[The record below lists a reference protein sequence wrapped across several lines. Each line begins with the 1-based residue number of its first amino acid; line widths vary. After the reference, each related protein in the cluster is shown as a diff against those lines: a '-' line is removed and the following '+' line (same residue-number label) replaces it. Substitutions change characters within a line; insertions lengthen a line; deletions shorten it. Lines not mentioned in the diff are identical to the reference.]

1 MSSKNPTQHSDRARK
16 LFIRTALVTSST
28 VATLIGAQ
36 NLALLDTKQ
45 FQSANEDTPLVFDSV
60 NGGNLSTE
68 FTSPPIVTT
77 EWILPTVTPMNQQQS
92 ILPTPTTTMTL
103 QISAPSITILRRN
116 GQPSQSVVSTQ
127 TDLAVVSMAGIQ
139 PPIPAQAVIASQPA
153 IQPPVPS
160 TLPDPDPIIIQ
171 QQVAPAIE
179 QSQQVQQETVIV
191 QQQPAP
197 QTTRSSR

>member
-116 GQPSQSVVSTQ
+116 GHPSQSVVSTQ

-139 PPIPAQAVIASQPA
+139 PPAQAVITSQPA